1 MGSVVDIDAAP
12 LTGTAAAAAA
22 VGVGLRAVH
31 AVVGASLQG
40 PSHSGKEKLVKRK
53 EKMSKMYIH

>member
-12 LTGTAAAAAA
+12 LTGTAAAD
-22 VGVGLRAVH
+22 GEGLRAVR

>member
-12 LTGTAAAAAA
+12 LTCTAAAD
-22 VGVGLRAVH
+22 GEGLRAVR

-40 PSHSGKEKLVKRK
+40 PSPSGKEKLVKRRNK
-53 EKMSKMYIH
+53 RIK